1 MFNMQISQQHNHEVF
16 MRKCIDLALI
26 AKQSGD
32 SAVGAILVRNK
43 EIIAE
48 GVEGVKLHKDITH
61 HAEIAA
67 IRQAT
72 VTLQTQDF
80 SDCIMYTT
88 HEPCI
93 MCSYVIR
100 HSSIKTIVIRCH
112 NW

>member
-1 MFNMQISQQHNHEVF
+1 MMPDMEISEKHDHEVF
-16 MRKCIDLALI
+16 MRKCIELALI

-32 SAVGAILVRNK
+32 SPVGAILVRDK

-48 GVEGVKLHKDITH
+48 GVEGVKMYKEITH

-72 VTLQTQDF
+72 ILLETQNL

-88 HEPCI
+88 HEPCL

-100 HSSIKTIVIRCH
+100 HSRIKTIV
-112 NW
+112 